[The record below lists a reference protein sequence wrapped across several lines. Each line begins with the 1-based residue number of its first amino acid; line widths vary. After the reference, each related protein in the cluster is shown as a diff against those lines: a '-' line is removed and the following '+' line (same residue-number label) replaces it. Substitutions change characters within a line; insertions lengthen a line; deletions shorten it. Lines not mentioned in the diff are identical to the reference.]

1 MKRRQFI
8 QGIALGAGAA
18 STPSLLSGCLQK
30 PVPVAANALNI
41 PPLIDSRDARHDIQI
56 AIQHGEHEFYKG
68 IKSKTKGFNANY
80 LGPTIR
86 LYDDEDTR
94 LRFTNNIGEDTTVH
108 GHGLHVTGMVD
119 GGPSNVIKAGE
130 TWDVTLPIRQQASTN
145 WYHPHL
151 MGKTAEH
158 VHAGLAG
165 FYWVEDKNSQSL
177 PLPKTYGVDDIPL
190 VVQDRTFIDK
200 KMKPYSVTAEQIM
213 SGLLEGTPV
222 VNGTVDA
229 YVDVPSGWVRLR
241 LLNGSNAR
249 FYEFYLQG
257 EQTFYKIATEGG
269 FLETPVPI
277 TKMFMAPGER
287 NEIMI
292 DLSDGQTQELMAVFR
307 APSADDESLIF
318 KEKKRI
324 LELRPDTKLNVKLK
338 SKGTLPKNLNVV
350 TPFKPEWKR
359 EQASVTRNFML
370 NMEMA
375 ENATQASKHDNH
387 AMHHML
393 GINGKSMSR
402 DRIDETVKKGDIE
415 IWRIQVDEML
425 HPFHMHGTSFMIL
438 QHNGA
443 PPKAE
448 NRGWKDVVVID
459 EGVTEVI
466 MKFDFE
472 ATKKD
477 PYMYHCHILEHEDA
491 GMMGQFTVTLTGE
504 K

>member
-8 QGIALGAGAA
+8 QSIALGVGTTSA
-18 STPSLLSGCLQK
+18 SSLLLGCSQK
-30 PVPVAANALNI
+30 TVPEASNELNI
-41 PPLIDSRDARHDIQI
+41 PQMIDSRESNHDIQVS
-56 AIQHGEHEFYKG
+56 IQHGEHEFYQG
-68 IKSKTKGFNANY
+68 IKSKTKGFNGNY

-86 LYDDEDTR
+86 LYNGENTR

-108 GHGLHVTGMVD
+108 GHGLHVTGMLD
-119 GGPSNVIKAGE
+119 GGPSNVIKSGE
-130 TWDVTLPIRQQASTN
+130 TWDVTLPIRQNASTN

-200 KMKPYSVTAEQIM
+200 KMKNYSVTMEQIM
-213 SGLLEGTPV
+213 SGLLEDTPV

-229 YVDVPSGWVRLR
+229 YVEVPIGWVRLR

-249 FYEFYLQG
+249 FYEFYLKG
-257 EQTFYKIATEGG
+257 KQTFYKIATEGG
-269 FLETPVPI
+269 FLEAPVPI
-277 TKMFMAPGER
+277 VKMLMAPGER

-292 DLSDGQTQELMAVFR
+292 NLSDGHTQDLMAVFR
-307 APSADDESLIF
+307 APSADDEPLIF

-324 LELRPDTKLNVKLK
+324 LELRPNTKLNVKQQ

-350 TPFKPEWKR
+350 TPFQSAWKR

-370 NMEMA
+370 NMEMS
-375 ENATQASKHDNH
+375 ENLTQASNHASH

-393 GINGKSMSR
+393 GINGKTMSR

-438 QHNGA
+438 QHNGK
-443 PPKAE
+443 PTKLQD
-448 NRGWKDVVVID
+448 RGWKDVVVID

-466 MKFDFE
+466 MKFDHE
-472 ATKKD
+472 ATKEH

-491 GMMGQFTVTLTGE
+491 GMMGQFTVINL
-504 K
+504 